1 VLATDFDQLGSR
13 RMSPVSAPG
22 ATATRTKTAPPRR
35 KRGEG
40 QWALGYREPLNKNE
54 ENKKNDDGL
63 NVRQRIIDIY
73 SKHGFDSIDP
83 ADLRG
88 RFRWFGLY
96 TQRRPGIDGGKT
108 AVLEPEELDDRYFMM
123 RVRIDGGQ
131 LTSAQLRVIGDI
143 SRTYARGTADVTD
156 RQNIQLHWIEI
167 ESVPAI
173 WEALEA
179 VGLDTTEA
187 CGDTPRVI
195 LGCPLAGIDAGELID
210 ATPEIE
216 EIGERYIGD
225 QTFSNLPRKF
235 KTAIAG
241 CPAQCTFH
249 EINDIAFVAV
259 THPVTG
265 EVGYDLWVGGGLS
278 TNPMIGKRLGTFV
291 RPGQVHEVWAGVTGL
306 FRDYGY
312 RRLRHRARI
321 KFLVADWGP
330 ERFRE
335 VLEKEYLGYALPD
348 GPAPAAPPGGVRD
361 HIGVHPQRDGRS
373 YVGFA
378 PRVGRV
384 NGDALATIAAL
395 ADKYGSGRVR
405 TTTEQKMVILDV
417 AAADVEALTAELEA
431 ADLRVKPSVFR
442 RHTMACT
449 GIEFCKLAIVET
461 KTRAMSLISELEQ
474 RLPDFDVPVTI
485 NVNGCPNSCA
495 RIQTADIGLKGSLVT
510 DADGNQV
517 EGFQIHLGGALSGGD
532 AEGSGF
538 GRKVRGLKTTAAD
551 LPDYVERVL
560 RRFEAARGGDET
572 FAAWTL
578 RATEEELS

>member
-1 VLATDFDQLGSR
+1 
-13 RMSPVSAPG
+13 MPVTTG
-22 ATATRTKTAPPRR
+22 AKR

-54 ENKKNDDGL
+54 ENKRNDDGL

-73 SKHGFDSIDP
+73 SKYGFDSIDP

-88 RFRWFGLY
+88 RFRWYGLY

-108 AVLEPEELDDRYFMM
+108 AVLEPEELDDRYFML
-123 RVRIDGGQ
+123 RIRIDGGQ
-131 LTSAQLRVIGDI
+131 LTNDQLRVIGYV
-143 SRTYARGTADVTD
+143 SRRYARGTADVTD
-156 RQNIQLHWIEI
+156 RQNIQLHWVEI
-167 ESVPAI
+167 ENVPEI

-179 VGLDTTEA
+179 VGLSTTEA

-195 LGCPLAGIDAGELID
+195 LGCPLAGIDADEIID
-210 ATPEIE
+210 GAPEIATVTSQ
-216 EIGERYIGD
+216 YIGD
-225 QTFSNLPRKF
+225 SAFSNLPRKF
-235 KTAIAG
+235 KTSISG
-241 CPAQCTFH
+241 CAAQCAIH
-249 EINDIAFVAV
+249 EINDVAFVGV
-259 THPVTG
+259 LNERG
-265 EVGYDLWVGGGLS
+265 EPGYDLWVGGGLS
-278 TNPMIGKRLGTFV
+278 TNPMLGKRLGAFV
-291 RPGQVHEVWAGVTGL
+291 PPGQVAEVWAGVTGV

-330 ERFRE
+330 EKFRE

-348 GPAPAAPPGGVRD
+348 GPAPGAPRDGIRD
-361 HIGVHPQRDGRS
+361 HVGVHAQRDGNC

-378 PRVGRV
+378 PTVGRV
-384 NGDALATIAAL
+384 SADTLDVIADLAER
-395 ADKYGSGRVR
+395 YGSGRVS

-417 AAADVEALTAELEA
+417 PPERTGDLVAELEA
-431 ADLRVKPSVFR
+431 AGLPARPSAFR

-461 KTRAMSLISELEQ
+461 KARAADLISELER

-510 DADGNQV
+510 GPDGQQV
-517 EGFQIHLGGALSGGD
+517 EGFQIHLGGSLGGGD
-532 AEGSGF
+532 GSGSGF
-538 GRKVRGLKTTAAD
+538 GRKVRGLKATAEE

-560 RRFEAARGGDET
+560 RRFGAAREPGES
-572 FAAWTL
+572 FAAWTT
-578 RATEEELS
+578 RASDEELS

>member
-1 VLATDFDQLGSR
+1 MPVAT
-13 RMSPVSAPG
+13 G
-22 ATATRTKTAPPRR
+22 AKR

-54 ENKKNDDGL
+54 ENKRNDDGL

-73 SKHGFDSIDP
+73 SKYGFDSIDP
-83 ADLRG
+83 SDLRG
-88 RFRWFGLY
+88 RFRWYGLY

-108 AVLEPEELDDRYFMM
+108 AVLEPEELDDRYFML
-123 RVRIDGGQ
+123 RIRIDGGQ
-131 LTSAQLRVIGDI
+131 LTNDQLRVIGYV
-143 SRTYARGTADVTD
+143 SRRYARGTADVTD
-156 RQNIQLHWIEI
+156 RQNIQLHWVEI
-167 ESVPAI
+167 ENVPEI

-179 VGLDTTEA
+179 VGLSTTEA

-195 LGCPLAGIDAGELID
+195 LGCPLAGIDADEIID
-210 ATPEIE
+210 GAPEIATVTSQ
-216 EIGERYIGD
+216 YIGD
-225 QTFSNLPRKF
+225 SAFSNLPRKF
-235 KTAIAG
+235 KTSISG
-241 CPAQCTFH
+241 CAAQCAIH
-249 EINDIAFVAV
+249 EINDVAFVGV
-259 THPVTG
+259 LNERG
-265 EVGYDLWVGGGLS
+265 EPGYDLWVGGGLS
-278 TNPMIGKRLGTFV
+278 TNPMLGKRLGAFV
-291 RPGQVHEVWAGVTGL
+291 PPGQVAEVWAGVTSV

-330 ERFRE
+330 EKFRE

-348 GPAPAAPPGGVRD
+348 GPAPGAPRDGIRD
-361 HIGVHPQRDGRS
+361 HVGVHAQRDGNC

-378 PRVGRV
+378 PTVGRV
-384 NGDALATIAAL
+384 SADTLDVIADLAER
-395 ADKYGSGRVR
+395 YGSGRVS

-417 AAADVEALTAELEA
+417 PPERAGDLVAELEA
-431 ADLRVKPSVFR
+431 AGLPARPSAFR

-461 KTRAMSLISELEQ
+461 KARAADLISELER

-510 DADGNQV
+510 GPDGQQV
-517 EGFQIHLGGALSGGD
+517 EGFQIHLGGSLGGGD
-532 AEGSGF
+532 GSGSGF
-538 GRKVRGLKTTAAD
+538 GRKVRGLKSTAEE

-560 RRFEAARGGDET
+560 RRFGAAREPGES
-572 FAAWTL
+572 FAAWTT
-578 RATEEELS
+578 RASDEELS